1 MDKYLILNADDF
13 GYDAETNEAIE
24 TLLKSE
30 RITSVSLLAPA
41 PAAEDAADRAKRL
54 GVSVGVHLCLTADD
68 AAAGWKSVSG
78 AKSLGGS
85 LPHDVRS
92 LTFGATRRDV
102 RAELAAQYDRIAALG
117 CGIDHADAHSGAL
130 YGLAGRRFYLDAF
143 DLCAA
148 RRLPFRFPKT
158 PGFFLRE
165 TGGRAALAIKAI
177 HGAILRQAEKRNVL
191 LPDDVFSDPRKAEA
205 IESRD
210 ALFAYY
216 LNAVRGCG
224 AGVTEIFLHPR
235 VSEAGPGSPWRKRRW
250 EYDLLLSGALIR
262 EAKACGV
269 QVVGPAQCYR

>member
-143 DLCAA
+143 DLCALSENA
-148 RRLPFRFPKT
+148 GLFPAGDGRPGGSGNQSDTWRDPAAGGKTKRPSAGRRVQRP
-158 PGFFLRE
+158 
-165 TGGRAALAIKAI
+165 
-177 HGAILRQAEKRNVL
+177 
-191 LPDDVFSDPRKAEA
+191 
-205 IESRD
+205 
-210 ALFAYY
+210 
-216 LNAVRGCG
+216 
-224 AGVTEIFLHPR
+224 
-235 VSEAGPGSPWRKRRW
+235 
-250 EYDLLLSGALIR
+250 
-262 EAKACGV
+262 AKS
-269 QVVGPAQCYR
+269 

>member
-1 MDKYLILNADDF
+1 MKADYLN
-13 GYDAETNEAIE
+13 GTEY
-24 TLLKSE
+24 TLEQPEEMYHFNSDTE
-30 RITSVSLLAPA
+30 LLGRFMRLRRSDRVLDIGCNTGALLLY
-41 PAAEDAADRAKRL
+41 AAHQKAQD
-54 GVSVGVHLCLTADD
+54 LT
-68 AAAGWKSVSG
+68 
-78 AKSLGGS
+78 
-85 LPHDVRS
+85 
-92 LTFGATRRDV
+92 
-102 RAELAAQYDRIAALG
+102 
-117 CGIDHADAHSGAL
+117 GIDL
-130 YGLAGRRFYLDAF
+130 F
-143 DLCAA
+143 DSV
-148 RRLPFRFPKT
+148 
-158 PGFFLRE
+158 
-165 TGGRAALAIKAI
+165 
-177 HGAILRQAEKRNVL
+177 LRQAEKRNVL

>member
-130 YGLAGRRFYLDAF
+130 
-143 DLCAA
+143 
-148 RRLPFRFPKT
+148 
-158 PGFFLRE
+158 RE
-165 TGGRAALAIKAI
+165 TGGRAAPAIKAI